1 MSYSQ
6 YKNIGLEPNE
16 TDNTSK
22 FKVHDVKSLAERQ
35 MAIKNYPVVIIDNY
49 TSWCGPC
56 KVVAPKF
63 AALAQKYEQKGILFL
78 KENVENNFGSCPK
91 IRGVPC
97 FHFYVEGKYSEENT
111 VVGADLGEVENNLLQ
126 LLEKK

>member
-111 VVGADLGEVENNLLQ
+111 VVGADLEEVENNLLQ
-126 LLEKK
+126 LLQKK